1 MYSGWNSPVLSLVQ
15 STALDIVGVG
25 LQDGRVILHNVR
37 LDESVMTFSQEWGP
51 VTSLSFR
58 TGIT

>member
-1 MYSGWNSPVLSLVQ
+1 MLSLVQ